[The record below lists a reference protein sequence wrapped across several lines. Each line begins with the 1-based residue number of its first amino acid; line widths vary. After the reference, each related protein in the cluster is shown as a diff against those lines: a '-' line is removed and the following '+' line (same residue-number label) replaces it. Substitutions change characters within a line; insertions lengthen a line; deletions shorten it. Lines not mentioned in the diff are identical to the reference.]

1 MCLRYSYTLQDSIRP
16 TSVSI
21 HYSST
26 TYVLFVCFPGAALAV
41 ILAIAV
47 AIGMI
52 IFLIGLI
59 YIRRF
64 GPPWFC
70 TYSENV

>member
-1 MCLRYSYTLQDSIRP
+1 MLHYKTALGLTTLFIYR
-16 TSVSI
+16 TA
-21 HYSST
+21 
-26 TYVLFVCFPGAALAV
+26 YVLFVCFPGAALAV

-70 TYSENV
+70 TYSDNV